1 MSVLISGSLAYDTVF
16 SHEGR
21 FSDDLMRKK
30 LRKLNVT
37 FQAEGMRQ
45 SFGGCAGSIASSL
58 KSLGGDPLVWAALGR
73 DGGRYLAHLKRLGIR
88 TDAVSVLPDAMS
100 AQCVITTD
108 SKGCQLTTFHG
119 GATNRS
125 DELPWPEEKG
135 IELAILAPSVRSV
148 LLAHAAAFRAH
159 GVPYV
164 FDPGQTVPL
173 LSGDEILELVGGA
186 CAAACSDYEAA
197 LIKKKT
203 GKSVRRL
210 SKRCGVFFCT
220 HGAKGSEVWVD
231 GEKTEVDAVKVKSAG
246 SPVGAGDAYRGGL
259 LFGLVSGLAPAECA
273 RIGSVM
279 GALKVAGK
287 HATLARARRLYKQ
300 RWGKPPF

>member
-21 FSDDLMRKK
+21 FSDDLMRRKLKK
-30 LRKLNVT
+30 LNLT

-45 SFGGCAGSIASSL
+45 SFGGCAGSIAASL
-58 KSLGGDPLVWAALGR
+58 RSLGGDPLVWAALGR

-88 TDAVSVLPDAMS
+88 TDAVTVLPDAMS

-125 DELPWPEEKG
+125 GELPWPEEKG
-135 IELAILAPSVRSV
+135 IELAILAPSVREV
-148 LLAHAAAFRAH
+148 LLAHAAACRAH

-173 LSGDEILELVGGA
+173 LSGGELLELIGGA

-197 LIKKKT
+197 LIRKKT
-203 GKSVRRL
+203 GKSLRKL
-210 SKRCGVFFCT
+210 SKRCGAFFCT
-220 HGAKGSEVWVD
+220 HGAKGSEVWVG
-231 GEKTEVDAVKVKSAG
+231 GERTEIDAIRVKSPKC
-246 SPVGAGDAYRGGL
+246 PVGAGDAYRGGL
-259 LFGLVSGLAPAECA
+259 LYGLVRGLPPAECA
-273 RIGSVM
+273 RLGSVM
-279 GALKVAGK
+279 GALRVSGK
-287 HATLARARRLYKQ
+287 RATPSRARRLYEQ
-300 RWGKPPF
+300 RWGKAPF